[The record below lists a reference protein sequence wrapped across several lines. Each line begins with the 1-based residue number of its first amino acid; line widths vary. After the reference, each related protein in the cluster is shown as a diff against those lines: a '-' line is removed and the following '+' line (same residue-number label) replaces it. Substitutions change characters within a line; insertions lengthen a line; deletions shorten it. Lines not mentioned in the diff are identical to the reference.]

1 MSRHLNLWGVL
12 ALALSL
18 SSAPLS
24 QAQDIRV
31 PASAGGGAFDPAAPG
46 PIGGTTPAAGTFTTL
61 TGNTSIT
68 SPGNITTSST
78 GAITSNTTVTA
89 TTDITL
95 GATGAIYW
103 SGRTRL
109 RAPSVNGAFA
119 IETNNASAGFTLGVG
134 ATSGIMNLGG
144 INSGSPGAAVLSVA
158 GCRAGTDT
166 NCAAP
171 DMTLQNGVTTGT
183 ATFPG
188 IVFKTQAATVG
199 SGTGA
204 QTLVT
209 SFTIKGGVPIRPS
222 SVVGSLPTCDAARTG
237 GMAWVTDANA
247 TTFLSTVAGG
257 GANKVPVSCD
267 GTNWVIG

>member
-1 MSRHLNLWGVL
+1 MIGRTWGALAL

-18 SSAPLS
+18 AVSPLA

-31 PASAGGGAFDPAAPG
+31 PTSGSGGSFDPASPG
-46 PIGGTTPAAGTFTTL
+46 AIGGTTPAAGTFTTL

-68 SPGNITTSST
+68 SPGNITTTST
-78 GAITSNTTVTA
+78 GSITSNTSVTA
-89 TTDITL
+89 TTDLTL
-95 GATGAIYW
+95 GATGIFTW
-103 SGRTRL
+103 SGRTKVTSG
-109 RAPSVNGAFA
+109 AQNGNFY
-119 IETNNASAGFTLGVG
+119 IQNNAASIGFNLGIG
-134 ATSGIMNLGG
+134 AASNIMNLGG
-144 INSGSPGAAVLSVA
+144 INAAVPGTTTLSQA
-158 GCRAGTDT
+158 GCRAGTDS

-171 DMTLQNGVTTGT
+171 DLTIQNGVTTGT

-188 IVFKTQAATVG
+188 IVFKTQAATVASG
-199 SGTGA
+199 SGA

-222 SVVGSLPTCDAARTG
+222 SKVGSLPTCDAARTG

>member
-1 MSRHLNLWGVL
+1 MIGRTWGAL

-18 SSAPLS
+18 AVAPLAH
-24 QAQDIRV
+24 AQDIRV
-31 PASAGGGAFDPAAPG
+31 PISGGGSFDPASPG
-46 PIGGTTPAAGTFTTL
+46 AIGGTTPAAGTFTTL

-68 SPGNITTSST
+68 SPGNITTTST
-78 GAITSNTTVTA
+78 GSITSNTSVTA
-89 TTDITL
+89 TTDLTVG
-95 GATGAIYW
+95 GANQIAFST
-103 SGRTRL
+103 RTRL
-109 RAPSVNGAFA
+109 RSPSVNGALA
-119 IETNNASAGFTLGVG
+119 IETNNGSAGFTLGVG
-134 ATSGIMNLGG
+134 AVSGIMNLGG
-144 INSGSPGAAVLSVA
+144 VNSATPGPTILSQA
-158 GCRAGTDT
+158 GCRAGTDS

-171 DMTLQNGVTTGT
+171 DLTIQNGVTTGT

-188 IVFKTQAATVG
+188 IVFKTQAAAVASG
-199 SGTGA
+199 SGA

-222 SVVGSLPTCDAARTG
+222 STVAALPTCDAARTG